1 MRRIGSLTAIRGV
14 LAASLAVSPVVAE
27 TVYDQDGV
35 QLSATM
41 QRVQSGAAVCRVLAE
56 NETLSTYEELK
67 PNDGQPLDIWRVEVV
82 VANNSGRVMDDLR
95 VFFPFDSERPPC
107 TNWEESP
114 GVGFYSTGGVWIQ
127 FQKGRGGVQP
137 GEDVREAKQLL
148 VFHTDQPSFGGVP
161 WRIHYE
167 FAPGPAV
174 EPPAADADSPRAG
187 SAGVPLDDQAGVHG
201 QAAAFDPAE
210 TCEGKAEGAE
220 CWHQLDSHPGCY
232 VWNSGLKAESTAS
245 WTGACNGSVAEGEG
259 VLTWAYPE
267 GASVFEGVV
276 VGGKQHGR
284 GSYTSGDGT
293 VAEGTYANGLRSGRW
308 RATYADGTVAEGVYA
323 NGRRAGRWVTRQ
335 ADGTVVETPYV
346 NGEIHGT
353 MVVRFDSGTVR
364 ETPWVNGEKHGTE
377 VRRYA
382 GGTVVETPYVNGE
395 IHGTQVR
402 RLADGTVNHEKPY
415 VNGKLHGTEV
425 LRFDS
430 LVTETPWV
438 NGQRHGTEVTFN
450 DGRVFEET
458 PWVNG
463 KIHGTNVIRNEDGSV
478 FAEMTYVN
486 GELLPEARER
496 PFSGRRCEQPR
507 PPARP
512 A

>member
-1 MRRIGSLTAIRGV
+1 MRRIGSLTAIRGA
-14 LAASLAVSPVVAE
+14 LAAFLAVSPTVAE

-56 NETLSTYEELK
+56 NETLSTYEELR

-114 GVGFYSTGGVWIQ
+114 GLGFYFTGGVWIQ

-174 EPPAADADSPRAG
+174 EPPTADADSPRGG

-210 TCEGKAEGAE
+210 TCEGKAEGVE

-232 VWNSGLKAESTAS
+232 VWNGHLDAEETAS
-245 WTGACNGSVAEGEG
+245 WTGACNGSVADGEG
-259 VLTWAYPE
+259 VLTWADPE
-267 GASVFEGVV
+267 GASVYEGAL
-276 VGGKQHGR
+276 VGGKRHGR
-284 GSYTSGDGT
+284 GRVTFGNGT
-293 VAEGTYANGLRSGRW
+293 VAEGIF
-308 RATYADGTVAEGVYA
+308 A
-323 NGRRAGRWVTRQ
+323 NGREAGRWVARR
-335 ADGTVVETPYV
+335 ADGAVIETPLVNGEIHGTMVYRFESGTVRETPYVNDEIHGTEVVRSANGDVIETPYVNGEKHGTEVRRWTSGSVIETPYV

-353 MVVRFDSGTVR
+353 EVARIFGFFDGRYLLEVES
-364 ETPWVNGEKHGTE
+364 ETPYVNGEKHGTE
-377 VRRYA
+377 V
-382 GGTVVETPYVNGE
+382 E
-395 IHGTQVR
+395 
-402 RLADGTVNHEKPY
+402 RL
-415 VNGKLHGTEV
+415 V
-425 LRFDS
+425 LLS
-430 LVTETPWV
+430 HVI
-438 NGQRHGTEVTFN
+438 
-450 DGRVFEET
+450 ET

-463 KIHGTNVIRNEDGSV
+463 KRHGTRVERYDGNVIERIR
-478 FAEMTYVN
+478 YVN
-486 GELLPEARER
+486 GERQDP
-496 PFSGRRCEQPR
+496 
-507 PPARP
+507 
-512 A
+512 